1 MLRKAKINREIFRG
15 FLMIENSKIPK
26 KKELK
31 KVLKNRIAL
40 IGSLGNIKLM
50 FFQ

>member
-15 FLMIENSKIPK
+15 FLTIENSKIPK

-31 KVLKNRIAL
+31 KVFKNPTAL
-40 IGSLGNIKLM
+40 LASLGNIKLI